1 MAGPHFIQL
10 IFPLKLEWE
19 PWYSTEE
26 QLSVGQR
33 VTARLAGRS
42 YTAVVSRTQGI
53 PDIDQSRIRPIDAV
67 EDKLEPIT
75 ENEIRFWRFLS
86 DYYLCTIGEIYRI
99 AYPATYSETEKKR
112 ANKTL
117 VTADLP
123 SKHLSGADKELIRRI
138 YEGFGQRQTV
148 LLSIPPIPLQP
159 PSSSPQALPSPPQ
172 APSASLQVT
181 SSPLQAPPASRQA
194 NRASHQ
200 ATPAPLQSAPPSPQP
215 KLPAIL
221 AELESRC
228 LEEGRDVL
236 RIRPDAVKPG
246 YVQLRE
252 LAKSLRAGTP
262 TLVDCGK
269 SGLFLPFG
277 RLGLVIVEDEHSPE
291 YKQKNAPLFNVRDAA
306 LALAAIHGADVL
318 LTSALPSLETLYNVR
333 TGKYLCVS
341 PLLRPETSSPAA
353 IPPSVEIIG
362 TEDEFRKNGMLG
374 SFSRKLLL
382 RMGETL
388 DGGSRVLLLLPWKET
403 REIEIEARTHFPKAR
418 TKLKVNS
425 LHAREDYGK
434 YDLVALMRADFM
446 LSRNDF
452 RADEKAYRCFCMLCN
467 AVGDRLV
474 VQTREASHPAFSN
487 DPAQLER
494 LLLERKEFNFP
505 PFTRM
510 VTVEL
515 EDSNEPRK
523 KKMEFELARR
533 LGGLQL
539 MLQKDKN
546 LSARKKEIRQT
557 VTIFEK
563 EFRYTGHIIINVDPL

>member
-1 MAGPHFIQL
+1 MAGTHFIQL

-19 PWYSTEE
+19 PWYSTEVE
-26 QLSVGQR
+26 LSVGQR
-33 VTARLAGRS
+33 VMARLAGRS
-42 YTAVVSRTQGI
+42 YTAVVSRTDGI
-53 PDIDQSRIRPIDAV
+53 PDIDPSRIRPIDAI
-67 EDKLEPIT
+67 EDRLEPIT
-75 ENEIRFWRFLS
+75 ENEIRFWRFLA
-86 DYYLCTIGEIYRI
+86 DYYLCTVGEIYKI

-117 VTADLP
+117 APAELP
-123 SKHLSGADKELIRRI
+123 SKHLTAAEKDLIRRI

-148 LLSIPPIPLQP
+148 LLSIP
-159 PSSSPQALPSPPQ
+159 A
-172 APSASLQVT
+172 
-181 SSPLQAPPASRQA
+181 ASRQA
-194 NRASHQ
+194 R
-200 ATPAPLQSAPPSPQP
+200 TE
-215 KLPAIL
+215 AIL
-221 AELESRC
+221 SELESRC
-228 LEEGRDVL
+228 MEEGRDVL
-236 RIRPDAVKPG
+236 RIGPDAVKPG

-252 LAKSLRAGTP
+252 LAKELRSGAP
-262 TLVDCGK
+262 AVVDCGK
-269 SGLFLPFG
+269 SGLFLPFT
-277 RLGLVIVEDEHSPE
+277 RLGLVIIEDEHSPE

-333 TGKYLCVS
+333 TGKYLSVS
-341 PLLRPETSSPAA
+341 PPPQPASSGPAGEPSA
-353 IPPSVEIIG
+353 IPGSGGPEIIG

-382 RMGETL
+382 RMGDTL
-388 DGGSRVLLLLPWKET
+388 DRGGRVLLLLPWKET
-403 REIEIEARTHFPKAR
+403 RETEIEARTHFPKAR

-425 LHAREDYGK
+425 LSAKEDYGK

-452 RADEKAYRCFCMLCN
+452 RADEKAYRRFCMLCN

-494 LLLERKEFNFP
+494 LLMERKEFNFP

-510 VTVEL
+510 VSIQI

-523 KKMEFELARR
+523 KKMEFELTRR
-533 LGGLQL
+533 IGGLQI

-546 LSARKKEIRQT
+546 LSARKREIRQT

-563 EFRYTGHIIINVDPL
+563 EFKYTGHIIINVDPL

>member
-1 MAGPHFIQL
+1 MAGTHFIQL

-117 VTADLP
+117 TPAELP
-123 SKHLSGADKELIRRI
+123 SKHLTASDKDLIRRI

-148 LLSIPPIPLQP
+148 LLSIPPTSRQQTPNQT
-159 PSSSPQALPSPPQ
+159 SSASPQP
-172 APSASLQVT
+172 T
-181 SSPLQAPPASRQA
+181 S
-194 NRASHQ
+194 
-200 ATPAPLQSAPPSPQP
+200 PSPQP

-353 IPPSVEIIG
+353 IPPPVEIIG

-382 RMGETL
+382 RMGDTL
-388 DGGSRVLLLLPWKET
+388 DGGGRVLLLLPWKET